1 MTYST
6 ILYGEVRPIKSIAG
20 FLISRIKQLGGRIF
34 DQRLKESGIDAF
46 NGPQGRILYVLWEHP
61 ALTIT
66 EIGRMTSLAKTTL
79 TGMLDRMEESGL
91 VLRVRVPHNRRQ
103 VRVSLTVKAQG
114 LREDYERVSQAM
126 NEIYYRG
133 MDEDEVKQLEALLT
147 KVLKN
152 LEQYE
157 RR

>member
-1 MTYST
+1 M
-6 ILYGEVRPIKSIAG
+6 RPIKSIAG

-103 VRVSLTVKAQG
+103 VHVSLTVKAQG
-114 LREDYERVSQAM
+114 LRGRTMSGSP
-126 NEIYYRG
+126 RP
-133 MDEDEVKQLEALLT
+133 
-147 KVLKN
+147 
-152 LEQYE
+152 
-157 RR
+157 

>member
-1 MTYST
+1 M
-6 ILYGEVRPIKSIAG
+6 
-20 FLISRIKQLGGRIF
+20 
-34 DQRLKESGIDAF
+34 
-46 NGPQGRILYVLWEHP
+46 LWEHP

-103 VRVSLTVKAQG
+103 VHVSLTIKAQG